1 MNASSRAEDGMKT
14 YSFITKTKKTQTTGS
29 VAKAAL
35 GVIAVAV
42 VGTAGFLVYAKGKP
56 LSENP
61 LAQIT
66 QSLQPK
72 TADAK
77 AETQKS
83 ESAPAA
89 LSESAP
95 STSAPA
101 TQDAPPS
108 EPATASV
115 AAKATPLPLRVA
127 PNGMVFLAKRVTI
140 SRDTGIS
147 SFSEGTL
154 MLVKS
159 KTGGKIKG
167 TINGVTVEVPASD
180 TATTFQP

>member
-1 MNASSRAEDGMKT
+1 LGVKNLFALQRISKMNASSRTEDGMKT
-14 YSFITKTKKTQTTGS
+14 YSFITKREKTREAGS

-35 GVIAVAV
+35 GVVAVAV

-66 QSLQPK
+66 QAIQSKAP
-72 TADAK
+72 DSK
-77 AETQKS
+77 AEAQKS

-89 LSESAP
+89 PTDSAP
-95 STSAPA
+95 VASAPE

-115 AAKATPLPLRVA
+115 TAKATPLPLRVA
-127 PNGMVFLAKRVTI
+127 PDGMVFLASGSP
-140 SRDTGIS
+140 SRGIQGFPVFPKAHS
-147 SFSEGTL
+147 CS
-154 MLVKS
+154 
-159 KTGGKIKG
+159 
-167 TINGVTVEVPASD
+167 
-180 TATTFQP
+180 